1 MPIGVNTVTAV
12 ADGTTA
18 VAASPESNGVAVSVS
33 PFPTSIAIAPSG
45 GPYRAGE
52 TITLAVQVSGPAGTV
67 LAGPN
72 LRDSHCNPGNV
83 GLYSAAGAL
92 IVSGA
97 LSFDGSATLTT
108 NTLAAGD
115 NTFYV
120 SYSGNDYAGASQSAV
135 TFTAT
140 PQSAA
145 GTTTTLSASSA
156 QVTLGNSITL
166 TARVA
171 PAAGSAVPTGSVTFL
186 GGASPLGTVVLD
198 STGMAS
204 YTFVPAPQ
212 GVVTLTAAYS
222 GSSAFDGSASAPLD
236 IAVAPAAG
244 DFIILGPG
252 SVTMTAGSSTVAVLS
267 ITPLNRFGGTI
278 QLSCS
283 GLPAGDS
290 CSVPE
295 SVTPSGPATV
305 TATLFAPNVKLASIV
320 PVGLLILL
328 FVGKRRTAWLVL
340 PIIAVAGLMS
350 GCGSGG
356 THSSNSA
363 GFAAQ
368 AFAVTVTATSG
379 SLSHQCVFNVTVAP

>member
-1 MPIGVNTVTAV
+1 
-12 ADGTTA
+12 
-18 VAASPESNGVAVSVS
+18 
-33 PFPTSIAIAPSG
+33 
-45 GPYRAGE
+45 
-52 TITLAVQVSGPAGTV
+52 
-67 LAGPN
+67 
-72 LRDSHCNPGNV
+72 
-83 GLYSAAGAL
+83 
-92 IVSGA
+92 
-97 LSFDGSATLTT
+97 
-108 NTLAAGD
+108 
-115 NTFYV
+115 
-120 SYSGNDYAGASQSAV
+120 
-135 TFTAT
+135 
-140 PQSAA
+140 
-145 GTTTTLSASSA
+145 
-156 QVTLGNSITL
+156 
-166 TARVA
+166 
-171 PAAGSAVPTGSVTFL
+171 
-186 GGASPLGTVVLD
+186 
-198 STGMAS
+198 MAS

-328 FVGKRRTAWLVL
+328 FVRKRRTAWLVL

-363 GFAAQ
+363 GFASQ